1 MFRLKRLLASLPA
14 LLFFSAFTIMVACV
28 SQNNLP
34 AQTAP
39 PGEASAAPEAG
50 VAFVVYDN
58 GTPLPQADLRLYD
71 LSGAELGCGV
81 SDAQGRAVL
90 PQADDGGKLRIS
102 APGHPDREIT
112 LPAGLSGTGGEVEY
126 REVTAHKEFSV
137 ELPVITGT
145 GYAWQLEAG
154 ADAALTGNETMPRTD
169 NLPGGPTVQRLT
181 LKPASTTG
189 QAVLLYVRPWEKD
202 VPPEQWRILLFEQ
215 ARR

>member
-1 MFRLKRLLASLPA
+1 MFRLKSLLASLPA
-14 LLFFSAFTIMVACV
+14 LLFFSAFTVMVACV

-71 LSGAELGCGV
+71 LSGAELGRGV

-112 LPAGLSGTGGEVEY
+112 LPAGLSGAGGAVEY
-126 REVTAHKEFSV
+126 KQATAHKEFSV
-137 ELPVITGT
+137 DLPVISGT
-145 GYAWQLEAG
+145 GYAWQLASG
-154 ADAALTGNETMPRTD
+154 GDALLVGDETLPSPN
-169 NLPGGPTVQRLT
+169 NLPGAPAVQRLT
-181 LKPASTTG
+181 LDPTSATG
-189 QAVLLYVRPWEKD
+189 QILLVYARSWEKD
-202 VPPEQWRILLFEQ
+202 VPPAQWRILLFEPSGQ
-215 ARR
+215 